1 MSKKW
6 RQFSHLE
13 ENRFTKCRGTMPLID
28 LSVIVPVFNR
38 EKTITTCVEGILNTE
53 LKNYEVIIIDD
64 GSSDGTLHLCMQLK
78 KKCPEIRV
86 FSIPNSGVSAARNVG
101 IRNARGKYIL
111 FVDSDDTL
119 CPNAL
124 ERISKYIGNKVDLLM
139 FSHVRVRAELALD
152 SAAYCDFS
160 SCLNIEKRNN
170 RDIIRWIFDI
180 YNEGNNDWFYI
191 WNKAFKADIIHAN
204 KILFSEDV
212 SLDEDSIFVSRY
224 LKYVETLLYVDEKF
238 KYTIEWGYEYETKG
252 LGSMMRTPK
261 DFFYNY
267 DRNYQALLDLYQHSG
282 ISRVRTYAADY
293 ILDRPISRI
302 LAPHL
307 NLLNKDTAKLS
318 ELVDIFNK
326 KIIPVFV
333 KEKKYIP
340 QQKGLLK
347 RILIRLL
354 ITGKTWLTI
363 TAFFVLINRRHPI
376 MMLKKFC
383 KTQGK

>member
-1 MSKKW
+1 MSDVK
-6 RQFSHLE
+6 
-13 ENRFTKCRGTMPLID
+13 

-38 EKTITTCVEGILNTE
+38 AKTITTCVVGILNTE

-64 GSSDGTLHLCMQLK
+64 GSSDATLHFCKQLENK
-78 KKCPEIRV
+78 YSAIRV

-101 IRNARGKYIL
+101 IKNARGEYIL

-124 ERISKYIGNKVDLLM
+124 ECICRHVTNNVDLLM
-139 FSHVRVRAELALD
+139 FSHVKVRENYALD
-152 SAAYCDFS
+152 SLTCCEGR
-160 SCLNIEKRNN
+160 SCSDVEKRNN
-170 RDIIRWIFDI
+170 RDIIRWIFDA
-180 YNEGNNDWFYI
+180 YNAGNNDWFYI
-191 WNKAFKADIIHAN
+191 WNKAFRSDIIHEN
-204 KILFSEDV
+204 KVFFCEDI
-212 SLDEDSIFVSRY
+212 SLGEDFIFVSHY
-224 LKYVETLLYVDEKF
+224 LKYVETLLYVDKKY
-238 KYTIEWGYEYETKG
+238 KYTIEWSHNVCSGG
-252 LGSMMRTPK
+252 LGSILRSPE
-261 DFFYNY
+261 DFFYSQIKIY
-267 DRNYQALLDLYQHSG
+267 ESLLTLWKHSQL
-282 ISRVRTYAADY
+282 SSVRKYAAEY

-340 QQKGLLK
+340 QQKGWLK

-376 MMLKKFC
+376 MMLKKFF
-383 KTQGK
+383 TTLG